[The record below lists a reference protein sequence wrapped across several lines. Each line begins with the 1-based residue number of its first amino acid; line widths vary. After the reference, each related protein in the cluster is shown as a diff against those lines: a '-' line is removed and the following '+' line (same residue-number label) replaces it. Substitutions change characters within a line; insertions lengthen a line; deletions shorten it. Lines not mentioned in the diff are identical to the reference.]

1 MHNAPQALPFSEP
14 SLNGRAPRLGMQ
26 PRRYPEPVPPK
37 SSPLNRL
44 TLREQVLESL
54 RQAIVTGELRPGSV
68 LTETELAERFEV
80 SRGTVREAMRALQ
93 TARLITG
100 DARGTLQVHVP
111 DEREISEVY
120 RVRAALEGLALREI
134 IASPNRAEYAEQL
147 RKALPP
153 ETGTLSFIQAL
164 DIDLA
169 FHEQLC
175 LLSGNETL
183 LDSWKR
189 LEDRMRVV
197 LLSSGRSE
205 PLELMGH
212 THHAPI
218 VDAIDVGD
226 LNEATELIYKHMD
239 IAANQ
244 WSSDWRAR
252 AS

>member
-1 MHNAPQALPFSEP
+1 MPHATKALPFRKS
-14 SLNGRAPRLGMQ
+14 SRHGRAPRVGAQ
-26 PRRYPEPVPPK
+26 PKRYPEPVPPT

-44 TLREQVLESL
+44 TLREQVLENL
-54 RQAIVTGELRPGSV
+54 RDAIVSGQLRPGSV
-68 LTETELAERFEV
+68 LTETELAERFAV

-93 TARLITG
+93 SARLITG

-111 DEREISEVY
+111 DEQEISEVY

-134 IASPNRAEYAEQL
+134 IASANRGEYAEQL
-147 RKALPP
+147 RRALPP
-153 ETGTLSFIQAL
+153 DGGGLTFIEAL

-175 LLSGNETL
+175 RLSGNETL
-183 LDSWKR
+183 LESWKR

-197 LLSSGRSE
+197 LLSSGRAE
-205 PLELMGH
+205 PLDLMGRA
-212 THHAPI
+212 HHAPI
-218 VDAIDVGD
+218 VDAIDAGD

-239 IAANQ
+239 VAADQ